1 MGNFKLVREYQ
12 PKGDQPRA
20 IEGLTEG
27 TPVSS
32 AAPALPAAPATPP
45 TPTSPARHQDFKTT
59 MLYTHVLNRGGKG
72 VRSPMDVL

>member
-1 MGNFKLVREYQ
+1 MGSFKLVCEYQ

-45 TPTSPARHQDFKTT
+45 VPTSPTCHQDF
-59 MLYTHVLNRGGKG
+59 
-72 VRSPMDVL
+72 